1 MEIYLWRYVGGLNM
15 ALIEIEDE
23 IIEIINKE
31 NKEDFIYDFLKI
43 YDIPNSTITRLK
55 NGTNNLSKI
64 PGKYI

>member
-1 MEIYLWRYVGGLNM
+1 M

-64 PGKYI
+64 PGEVHLKNKLYFKETVND

>member
-31 NKEDFIYDFLKI
+31 NKEDFIYDFLKF
-43 YDIPNSTITRLK
+43 TIFQIQQLHV
-55 NGTNNLSKI
+55 
-64 PGKYI
+64 

>member
-1 MEIYLWRYVGGLNM
+1 M

-43 YDIPNSTITRLK
+43 YDIPN
-55 NGTNNLSKI
+55 
-64 PGKYI
+64 